1 MKLNPARLRGTSDG
15 KTLPTP
21 PAWRWPLQKGIPMSD
36 PLSRLLETR
45 DWLLADGAT
54 GTNLFNMGLS
64 SGEAPELWNTD
75 QPENIRAL
83 YRSAV
88 EAGSDIFLTNS
99 FGANAARLKLHGA
112 EGRVRELNRIAAELG
127 REIAD
132 AAGHAVVVAGSM
144 GPTGEIMAPM
154 GALTHEIAVEIF
166 HEQAEG
172 LKEGGADV
180 LWVETIS
187 AAEEF
192 RAAAE
197 ACQRAGMPWC
207 GTMSFDTAG
216 RTMMGV
222 TSAQMAALIDRL
234 AHPPI
239 AFGAN
244 CGVGAADLLRT
255 ILGFVAAGPERP
267 IIAKGNAGIPKYH
280 DGHIHYD
287 GTPELMAEYAVLAR
301 DAGATIIGG
310 CCGTMSEHLRAMRHA
325 LETRPRG
332 PRPTLDEI
340 AAKIGGFSS
349 ASDGTG
355 EEAVGRERRGRRRG

>member
-1 MKLNPARLRGTSDG
+1 
-15 KTLPTP
+15 
-21 PAWRWPLQKGIPMSD
+21 MSD
-36 PLSRLLETR
+36 LLSRLLDER
-45 DWLLADGAT
+45 DWLMADGAT
-54 GTNLFNMGLS
+54 GTNLFNMGLTA
-64 SGEAPELWNTD
+64 GEAPELWNTD
-75 QPENIRAL
+75 KPDNIRAL
-83 YRSAV
+83 YRSAA
-88 EAGSDIFLTNS
+88 EAGSDIFLTNT
-99 FGANAARLKLHGA
+99 FGGNASRLKLHNA
-112 EGRVRELNRIAAELG
+112 QGRVRELNRIGAALG
-127 REIAD
+127 RDVAD
-132 AAGHAVVVAGSM
+132 AAGRPVVVAGSM

-154 GALTHEIAVEIF
+154 GALTHERAVEMF

-187 AAEEF
+187 SPEEF
-192 RAAAE
+192 RAASEGCAK
-197 ACQRAGMPWC
+197 AGMPWC

-222 TSAQMAALIDRL
+222 TSAQMVALVDRL

-255 ILGFVAAGPERP
+255 VLGFVAAGPERP
-267 IIAKGNAGIPKYH
+267 VIAKGNAGIPKYH

-287 GTPELMAEYAVLAR
+287 GTPDLMAEYAVLAR
-301 DAGATIIGG
+301 DAGARIIGG
-310 CCGTMSEHLRAMRHA
+310 CCGTMAEHLRAMRTA
-325 LETRPRG
+325 LETRPKG

-340 AAKIGGFSS
+340 AGRLGGFSS

-355 EEAVGRERRGRRRG
+355 EDAAAARERRGRRRG